1 MMCHSS
7 FNFVVTYPFYQ
18 MLYSINERSCH
29 IRNRARL
36 FKLKQGEIKCRG
48 EIMYMKKKIMYGI
61 IGWTLAVVLGIMHF
75 QQEEISALQSV
86 LYLIGTLIAMIFIFS
101 SLPKKEIVLF

>member
-1 MMCHSS
+1 
-7 FNFVVTYPFYQ
+7 
-18 MLYSINERSCH
+18 
-29 IRNRARL
+29 
-36 FKLKQGEIKCRG
+36 
-48 EIMYMKKKIMYGI
+48 MYMKKKIMYGI

-101 SLPKKEIVLF
+101 SLPKKRNSSFLKSELRSPKQ